1 MHTGTSMA
9 NLAPDTDLYS
19 IYKSKLDQTKALS
32 LLIEEYRVQI
42 VLNVL
47 R

>member
-1 MHTGTSMA
+1 MHSGMA
-9 NLAPDTDLYS
+9 IVPPFTDLYS
-19 IYKSKLDQTKALS
+19 IYKSKLDQTKASS
-32 LLIEEYRVQI
+32 LFIEEYRVQI